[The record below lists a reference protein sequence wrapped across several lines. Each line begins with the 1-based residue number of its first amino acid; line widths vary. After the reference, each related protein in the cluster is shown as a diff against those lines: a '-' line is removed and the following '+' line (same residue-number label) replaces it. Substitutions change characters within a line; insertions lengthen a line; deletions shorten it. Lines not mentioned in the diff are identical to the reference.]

1 MAAAKRASETRDA
14 VLLVRGQ
21 LTALDQRLSSHM
33 LDEKGVFDRIERHLD
48 SLESRVSALESGHV
62 DRRKPRYQ

>member
-21 LTALDQRLSSHM
+21 LSALDERLTSHV
-33 LDEKGVFDRIERHLD
+33 LDQKGTFDRIERHFDALD
-48 SLESRVSALESGHV
+48 SRVTALEAGIV
-62 DRRKPRYQ
+62 DRRKHNYP

>member
-62 DRRKPRYQ
+62 DRRKSRYP

>member
-21 LTALDQRLSSHM
+21 LSALDERLTSHTLDQRST
-33 LDEKGVFDRIERHLD
+33 FDRIERHFEVLD
-48 SLESRVSALESGHV
+48 CRVAALEAGTV
-62 DRRKPRYQ
+62 DRRKFNYP